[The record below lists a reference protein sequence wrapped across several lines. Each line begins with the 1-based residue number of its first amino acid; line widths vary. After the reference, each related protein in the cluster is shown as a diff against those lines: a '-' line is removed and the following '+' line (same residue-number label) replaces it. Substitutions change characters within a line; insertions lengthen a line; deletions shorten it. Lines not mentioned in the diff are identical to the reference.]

1 MVPMEERI
9 RQRLVGATVL
19 VALGVIFIPMLFDS
33 PNEGWL
39 GEDRPLMPE
48 KPPEIEELTSLPV
61 PEIKAPI
68 QPAPKDEKAPPA
80 TKPVAVHEAP
90 RPKVKDERLA
100 RWAVQVGS
108 FSSKE
113 NARRLRDSLRK
124 KGFKA
129 FTEEVVEKGKRTT
142 RVRVGPELDE
152 ARAKKL
158 KKQLSAKAKID
169 GILVRHR

>member
-1 MVPMEERI
+1 MEERI

-39 GEDRPLMPE
+39 GEERPLIPE
-48 KPPEIEELTSLPV
+48 KPPELVELAKRPV
-61 PEIKAPI
+61 PEIKTPV
-68 QPAPKDEKAPPA
+68 QPAPRTEQPTPV
-80 TKPVAVHEAP
+80 TKPVATHEAP

-113 NARRLRDSLRK
+113 NAVRLRDSLRK

-129 FTEEVVEKGKRTT
+129 YTEEVVEKGKRTT

-158 KKQLSAKAKID
+158 KTQLSAKAKID
-169 GILVRHR
+169 GIVVRHR